1 MITEKAK
8 ERREELVH
16 DLVEAMKQGTAP
28 WQQPWTGAERPFN
41 AVTGRRYNGAN
52 LLNLALRS
60 SVLGAGSDP
69 RWCTFE
75 QAKEKGWSIKKG
87 SKGTAV
93 EFYKFEEKPKVDEFG
108 APVLNEKGEQ
118 EVEKKVL
125 VRNYIVFHASQID
138 GIGPYAPK
146 VRNSAESNEKAERIL
161 AESGADIRHG
171 GDVAG
176 YNIEGDYIRLPQQ
189 EAFHSQAD
197 YYATALHELTHWTGH
212 RDRLNRPLSYDM
224 DSEKYAREELVAEI
238 SSMFVSAETGI
249 PQTKEHFR
257 NHAAYVDHWI
267 GHLEQDPNA
276 LFKAIKDA
284 QRASEEILKHERLRE
299 QTQAQEAR
307 QETPDLEK
315 LDDRARLSAL
325 LLEAKRAEKLG
336 AQERADELRSA
347 AMSQGV
353 FLTGM
358 AQPNNSGFYNI
369 FKLRD
374 TMSEAGLEPEQF
386 DPLLKQ
392 LRDAERIQL
401 HSGDVTVHTAEENA
415 KNFIDEN
422 GFRMGTFTVYGGK
435 LEDFRATDERLKA
448 LLKPEQPQE
457 QKQSNA
463 NAPERVAAQ
472 RAWPGTARISGGEP
486 IPVAVLTEDAIR
498 ALKLIN
504 GNEKVTIGQEANG
517 QSYKGEVLHVDPE
530 QGLCVQKIGRE
541 SLYVHKL
548 DKLAEVPKVGDNVK
562 IAYTLTGTGSKNPEE
577 KASITIQETRHK
589 GLRR

>member
-8 ERREELVH
+8 ERREALVH

-28 WQQPWTGAERPFN
+28 WQQPWVAMERPFN
-41 AVTGRRYNGAN
+41 AVTGRHYNGAN
-52 LLNLALRS
+52 MLNLALRS
-60 SVLGAGSDP
+60 SALGAGNDP

-93 EFYKFEEKPKVDEFG
+93 EFYKFEEKPKMDEFG

-118 EVEKKVL
+118 EVEKSVL
-125 VRNYIVFHASQID
+125 VRNYVVFHASQIN

-146 VRNSAESNEKAERIL
+146 VRNPVENNEKAERIL

-189 EAFHSQAD
+189 EAFNTQAD

-249 PQTKEHFR
+249 PQTKEHFQ

-276 LFKAIKDA
+276 LFKAVRDA

-299 QTQAQEAR
+299 QSQTQEA
-307 QETPDLEK
+307 QQTQNASGSLV
-315 LDDRARLSAL
+315 
-325 LLEAKRAEKLG
+325 
-336 AQERADELRSA
+336 AQK
-347 AMSQGV
+347 
-353 FLTGM
+353 T
-358 AQPNNSGFYNI
+358 
-369 FKLRD
+369 
-374 TMSEAGLEPEQF
+374 
-386 DPLLKQ
+386 
-392 LRDAERIQL
+392 
-401 HSGDVTVHTAEENA
+401 
-415 KNFIDEN
+415 
-422 GFRMGTFTVYGGK
+422 
-435 LEDFRATDERLKA
+435 
-448 LLKPEQPQE
+448 
-457 QKQSNA
+457 
-463 NAPERVAAQ
+463 
-472 RAWPGTARISGGEP
+472 WPGSARISGGEA
-486 IPVAVLTEDAIR
+486 IPVSVLTEQAIQ

-517 QSYKGEVLHVDPE
+517 QSYKGEVLHVDQE

-562 IAYTLTGTGSKNPEE
+562 IAYSKNPEE
-577 KASITIQETRHK
+577 KASITLQETRHK